1 MILSPKHLP
10 RLAAI
15 VGLFTN
21 YGLRDFA
28 KRQGLLNLEG
38 TSLAGA
44 DGEGDDGTAEK
55 AKAFRK
61 RLVELGPAYIKLGQV
76 LSTRPDLLPRP
87 YIDELEHLQDD
98 VPPMPYEQVEKT
110 LEEELRAR
118 ISKLFESFEQEPLG
132 SASLGQV
139 HAARLRDGR
148 SVVVKVQRPNLHG
161 QLAEEIEFFRE
172 LASFLSDHTS
182 AGARVDLIGVVQ
194 QLERALVD
202 ELDYRTEAR
211 NAASFRKTLATFPH
225 ILIPRVIDA
234 YTTHKVMT
242 TERIKGVKID
252 SIPPIA
258 RIEYEFADLA
268 EEFAHAYL
276 HQITDSG
283 HFHADPHPGNVFIV
297 LPGPDNPRTPA
308 EAAAD
313 DRRQIVRPGATA
325 LVESENA
332 AKAAAVAAPP
342 RDDPKLAL
350 IDFGMT
356 AHLTGTMRDHVV
368 RLLLAMAE
376 NNGDAAAETLI
387 EMGEAPEDFDR
398 AAYIRDVSALVAKH
412 TNQTVEDTPAGVVLY
427 EMITIAFREGLKL
440 PAELT
445 LLAKALFNLDAVTR
459 ALDPNF
465 NPTESI
471 REYTSEIANKMA
483 RREMSP
489 RRLFQLASETSS
501 LVRALPHRLD
511 VLTQKMVADD
521 FAVRVDTP
529 QLGSLL
535 LGLEKVANRIFS
547 GLVLGGLLVASGLL
561 MAYQRPL
568 GIAGFLI
575 AAVIGLW
582 MVTTILISDRKS
594 RRRKGKS

>member
-10 RLAAI
+10 RLVATI
-15 VGLFTN
+15 RLFTN

-28 KRQGLLNLEG
+28 GRQGLLTLEG
-38 TSLAGA
+38 ASVG
-44 DGEGDDGTAEK
+44 DEGKVEGDFATK
-55 AKAFRK
+55 AKAFRE

-76 LSTRPDLLPRP
+76 LSTRPDLLPRQ

-98 VPPMPYEQVEKT
+98 VKPMDFEEVET
-110 LEEELRAR
+110 AIEAELHAR
-118 ISKLFESFEQEPLG
+118 ISKLFASFDQKPLG

-139 HAARLRDGR
+139 HAAELRDGR
-148 SVVVKVQRPNLHG
+148 SVVVKVQRPNLRE
-161 QLAEEIEFFRE
+161 QLAEDIEFFRD
-172 LASFLSDHTS
+172 LATFLSEHTS
-182 AGARVDLIGVVQ
+182 AGSRVDLIGVVQ
-194 QLERALVD
+194 QVERALVD

-211 NAASFRKTLATFPH
+211 NAAAFRKALATFPH

-234 YTTHKVMT
+234 YTTHKVLT

-258 RIEYEFADLA
+258 RIEYDFSELA

-297 LPGPDNPRTPA
+297 LPGRDNPKTPA

-313 DRRQIVRPGATA
+313 DRRLEVRPGATA
-325 LVESENA
+325 LVQSENE

-342 RDDPKLAL
+342 RDEPKLAL

-356 AHLTGTMRDHVV
+356 AHLTGSMRDHVV

-376 NNGDAAAETLI
+376 NDGRAAAETLI
-387 EMGEAPEDFDR
+387 EMGQAPEDFNR
-398 AAYIRDVSALVAKH
+398 TAYVRDVGALIAKH
-412 TNQTVEDTPAGVVLY
+412 ADQTVEETPTGVMLY
-427 EMITIAFREGLKL
+427 EVITIAFREGLKL

-445 LLAKALFNLDAVTR
+445 LLAKALFSLDAVTR
-459 ALDPNF
+459 SLDPSF
-465 NPTESI
+465 NPTKSI
-471 REYTSEIANKMA
+471 QEYTAEIANKRA
-483 RREMSP
+483 QRDLSP
-489 RRLFQLASETSS
+489 RRLFQVAAEMSDLA
-501 LVRALPHRLD
+501 RALPHRLD
-511 VLTQKMVADD
+511 IFTQKLVSDD

-535 LGLEKVANRIFS
+535 LGLEKVANRIFT

-561 MAYQRPL
+561 MQFQPRLAT
-568 GIAGFLI
+568 AGFLI
-575 AAVIGLW
+575 AAVVGLW
-582 MVTTILISDRKS
+582 MVGTILISDRRS
-594 RRRKGKS
+594 RKRKGKS